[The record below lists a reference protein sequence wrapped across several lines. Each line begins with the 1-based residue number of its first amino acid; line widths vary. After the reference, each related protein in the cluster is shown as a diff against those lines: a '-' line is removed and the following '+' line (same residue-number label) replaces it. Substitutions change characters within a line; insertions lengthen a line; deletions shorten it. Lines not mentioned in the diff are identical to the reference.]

1 MDLSR
6 YISKKESSKLVAN
19 QRLNIIF
26 ASSEVAPFSKS
37 GGLGD
42 VASALP
48 RALAQRGHNVVIVTP
63 LYGHLDSEQM
73 RLSRRLQPLEVPRKS
88 KQQSKVEATLWETR
102 LNHGVRIVF
111 VEAEEYFGRQGL
123 YGYDDQAFED
133 NADRFA
139 FFSRAV
145 VEFTRSFA
153 LPVDVL
159 HCNDWHTGLAPIY
172 AKHYF
177 DEEFQDTSIV
187 MTIHNLAY
195 QGKFDA
201 SEFDATGLPQK
212 YADTSELFDEDGN
225 VNYLKGGL
233 QYADHLTTVSP
244 GYADEIQTEAGGF
257 GLHEI
262 LQNRSDD
269 LVGIL
274 NGADYTVWAPD
285 VDRHISVR
293 YDIDSLNG
301 KRRNKAE
308 LQHRMGLPIRP
319 TLPLLGVI
327 SRLTEQKGIDV
338 LVPTI
343 RTLLSDLE
351 DERDGFQLVILG
363 EGPPQFRDALQELA
377 ESFPTRVVFQP
388 GYDEAMAHRI
398 QAGSDVLVVPSRFE
412 PCGLTQIYAMRY
424 GTVPVVHSTGGL
436 ADTVSDLRED
446 PEKGTGFVC
455 QELTEDALAGAIERA
470 SAAYRNYRKW
480 RPLMV
485 RAMERDFSWHES
497 ARSYESLFTSLHQQE
512 QAAE

>member
-6 YISKKESSKLVAN
+6 YISKKDPSKRVADK
-19 QRLNIIF
+19 RLNIIF

-42 VASALP
+42 VAAALP
-48 RALAQRGHNVVIVTP
+48 RALAQRDHNVVVLTP
-63 LYGHLDSEQM
+63 LYGHLDPEEM
-73 RLSRRLQPLEVPRKS
+73 RLSRRLRPLEVPRKS
-88 KQQSKVEATLWETR
+88 KHQAKVEATMWEAR
-102 LNHGVRIVF
+102 LGHGVRIVF
-111 VEAEEYFGRQGL
+111 IEAEDYFGRDGL
-123 YGYDDQAFED
+123 YGYDDQAFDD

-145 VEFTRSFA
+145 VEFTRTFA

-159 HCNDWHTGLAPIY
+159 HCNDWHTALAPIY
-172 AKHYF
+172 AKHYYD
-177 DEEFQDTSIV
+177 DEFRDTSIV

-195 QGKFDA
+195 QGQFDA
-201 SEFDATGLPQK
+201 SEFEATGLPQK
-212 YADTSELFDEDGN
+212 YADDSELYDEGGA

-233 QYADHLTTVSP
+233 LYADHLTTVSP
-244 GYADEIQTEAGGF
+244 GYADEIQTEEGGF

-262 LQNRSDD
+262 LKERSED
-269 LVGIL
+269 LEGIL
-274 NGADYTVWAPD
+274 NGADYSIWAPD
-285 VDRHISVR
+285 VDRHISVK

-308 LQHRMGLPIRP
+308 LQHQLGLPVRP
-319 TLPLLGVI
+319 TLPMLGVI

-343 RTLLSDLE
+343 GDLLASLE
-351 DERDGFQLVILG
+351 DERDGFQLVVLG
-363 EGPPQFRDALQELA
+363 EGSARFRDELKELQER
-377 ESFPTRVVFQP
+377 FPNRVVFRA

-424 GTVPVVHSTGGL
+424 GTVPVVHATGGL
-436 ADTVSDLRED
+436 ADTVSDLRDD
-446 PEKGTGFVC
+446 PEHGTGFVC
-455 QELTEDALAGAIERA
+455 KELTEDALAGAIERA
-470 SAAYRNYRKW
+470 SSAYRNYRKW

-497 ARSYESLFTSLHQQE
+497 ARRYESLFTSMGHE
-512 QAAE
+512 KAAE